1 MPFFSIILPTYN
13 RAGFLSKAIESVR
26 YQTYKDWELII
37 VDDGS
42 TDDTKHIVQEF
53 IKHDKRIKYI
63 YQENAERSAARNKG
77 IEDAK
82 GEFICFLDSD
92 DYYHP
97 THLQCFKDLIAE
109 HPEKPA
115 LYFSGVSM
123 NQFDDTPCQYNEN
136 HQTAQEFVLLNTL
149 ATPRACV
156 SSKLLLNEIFD
167 VNIRIGEDKELWCRI
182 ALKYPVYYHHKKTV
196 IQIDHDGRSIVGK
209 SVYDNERTLK
219 YILTSQTLRKEIAK
233 KLKSSAYFNI
243 GKYELAQQNRWR
255 AFSFFLKSLL
265 VDPKN
270 KQSKLKVNVLFRL
283 LGLRKIAEINR
294 II

>member
-13 RAGFLSKAIESVR
+13 RADFLSKAIESVR

-63 YQENAERSAARNKG
+63 YQANAERSAARNKG

-92 DYYHP
+92 DCYYP
-97 THLQCFKDLIAE
+97 THLQCFKDLIEE
-109 HPEKPA
+109 HQEETA

-123 NQFDDTPCQYNEN
+123 NKFDPSPYVYNE
-136 HQTAQEFVLLNTL
+136 QDKSAQEFVLLNTIG
-149 ATPRACV
+149 TPRACI
-156 SSKLLLNEIFD
+156 SIEILKKEQFNI
-167 VNIRIGEDKELWCRI
+167 NIRIGEDKELWTRCARN
-182 ALKYPVYYHHKKTV
+182 YPVFYHTV
-196 IQIDHDGRSIVGK
+196 KSFIEIDHKNRSILGN
-209 SVYDNERTLK
+209 SVYDSLNTLL
-219 YILTSQTLRKEIAK
+219 YILSKNTLRKEVAK

-243 GKYELAQQNRWR
+243 GKYELAQQNRCK
-255 AFSFFLKSLL
+255 AISFFLKSLL

-283 LGLRKIAEINR
+283 LGFRKITEINR